1 LIFDAVLI
9 FPFDLPPQKFKADK
23 KQTFEGMTMVSHA
36 AIVVS
41 PIHLSVRSRII
52 AKAMLL
58 LALSVHSFGKVAA
71 FQPLRRIS
79 RTRTIT
85 TTQFSL
91 STQLPMSSSIEQERK
106 VPVNSLRSFHSSR
119 SHANDSDSDTLVL
132 DPLIVCGPSGV
143 GKGTIIEKFM
153 REFGGSEHFGFTV
166 SHTSRSPRE
175 GEADGVHYHFSTVD
189 GMRDLLQREH
199 FLEHAEVH
207 GNIYGTSWSSIKS
220 IQADGFRGLLDI
232 DTQGVKRIKTLEDS
246 TDGEQQQQFLLK
258 PKYIFIAP
266 PSIETLKER
275 LMGRKSESE
284 ESLQRRI
291 GNAKAEVT
299 YGLAEGN
306 FDAIITN
313 DDLEQACR
321 DFDRTVRDLYNL

>member
-1 LIFDAVLI
+1 
-9 FPFDLPPQKFKADK
+9 
-23 KQTFEGMTMVSHA
+23 MTMVFHA
-36 AIVVS
+36 AVVT
-41 PIHLSVRSRII
+41 PIHLSVRSRVII
-52 AKAMLL
+52 KTMLL
-58 LALSVHSFGKVAA
+58 VSLSAHSFGKAAA

-106 VPVNSLRSFHSSR
+106 APVNSLRSFRSS
-119 SHANDSDSDTLVL
+119 SSQQKENDDGALVL

-175 GEADGVHYHFSTVD
+175 GESDGVHYQFSTVED
-189 GMRDLLQREH
+189 MRDLVERGH

-207 GNIYGTSWSSIKS
+207 GNIYGTSWSAIKS
-220 IQADGFRGLLDI
+220 VQTAGFRALLDI
-232 DTQGVKRIKTLEDS
+232 DTQGVQRIKTLQEGAAATS
-246 TDGEQQQQFLLK
+246 TDGEQQQTFLLQ

-266 PSIETLKER
+266 PSIETLKDR

-284 ESLQRRI
+284 ESLQRRV
-291 GNAKAEVT
+291 GNAEAEVA

-306 FDAIITN
+306 FDAIVTN

>member
-1 LIFDAVLI
+1 
-9 FPFDLPPQKFKADK
+9 
-23 KQTFEGMTMVSHA
+23 MVFHA
-36 AIVVS
+36 AAVT

-52 AKAMLL
+52 IKTMLL
-58 LALSVHSFGKVAA
+58 VSLSAHSFGKAAA

-106 VPVNSLRSFHSSR
+106 VPVNSLRSFRSS
-119 SHANDSDSDTLVL
+119 SSQQKENDDDVLVL

-175 GEADGVHYHFSTVD
+175 GESDGVHYQFSTVED
-189 GMRDLLQREH
+189 MRDLVERGH

-207 GNIYGTSWSSIKS
+207 GNIYGTSWSAIKS
-220 IQADGFRGLLDI
+220 VQTAGFRALLDI
-232 DTQGVKRIKTLEDS
+232 DTQGVQRIKTLQEGAAATS
-246 TDGEQQQQFLLK
+246 TDGEQQQTFLLQ

-266 PSIETLKER
+266 PSIETLKDR

-284 ESLQRRI
+284 ESLQRRV
-291 GNAKAEVT
+291 GNAEAEVA

-306 FDAIITN
+306 FDAIVTN

>member
-1 LIFDAVLI
+1 L
-9 FPFDLPPQKFKADK
+9 
-23 KQTFEGMTMVSHA
+23 
-36 AIVVS
+36 
-41 PIHLSVRSRII
+41 
-52 AKAMLL
+52 
-58 LALSVHSFGKVAA
+58 
-71 FQPLRRIS
+71 
-79 RTRTIT
+79 
-85 TTQFSL
+85 FS
-91 STQLPMSSSIEQERK
+91 T
-106 VPVNSLRSFHSSR
+106 
-119 SHANDSDSDTLVL
+119 
-132 DPLIVCGPSGV
+132 

-175 GEADGVHYHFSTVD
+175 AEADGVHYHFSTVED
-189 GMRDLLQREH
+189 MRDLVQRGH

-207 GNIYGTSWSSIKS
+207 GNIYGTSWSAIKS
-220 IQADGFRGLLDI
+220 VQTAGFRGLLDI
-232 DTQGVKRIKTLEDS
+232 DTQGVQRIKTLQEGAAAAAAAAS
-246 TDGEQQQQFLLK
+246 TDGEQQQQFLLQ

-266 PSIETLKER
+266 PSIETLKDR

-284 ESLQRRI
+284 ESLQRRV

-306 FDAIITN
+306 FDAIVTN